1 MEKNGL
7 APLMDIRHHNSDL
20 PLSVVIPCYNAE
32 DTIGAQLEALA
43 AQHWVRPWEAIV
55 VDNRST
61 DASAAVIEQYTR
73 RLPHFRMIAASAR
86 QGQPYA
92 LNVGIAAST
101 GDAIA
106 MCDADDVVGAGW
118 VAAMGEALSTCDFVA
133 GRMETQRLN
142 PEWVYASIGNHPQ
155 LVGLQTSSY
164 PPYLPHAGSGNLGI
178 RRAVHDKVGGFNEE
192 FPYLLDT
199 EYCIRVQLAGVKLHY
214 VPEAVVH
221 LRYRPTLKGIYAQTR
236 NWSQYEVRLFSQ
248 YRNATDREL
257 WRWRAYA
264 QIWMGVI
271 KKLPRLLRSQKGR
284 ALLAWRLG
292 RQIGTLRGSLLY
304 GCPPVVG

>member
-1 MEKNGL
+1 MRSSNTY
-7 APLMDIRHHNSDL
+7 L
-20 PLSVVIPCYNAE
+20 PLSVVVPCYNAA

-43 AQHWVRPWEAIV
+43 GQEWSQPWEVIV

-61 DASAAVIEQYTR
+61 DTSMTVIERYTGR
-73 RLPHFRMIAASAR
+73 VPHFRVVAASDR

-101 GDAIA
+101 AKAVAI
-106 MCDADDVVGAGW
+106 CDADDVVAPGW
-118 VAAMGEALSTCDFVA
+118 VAAIGDALSTCDFVA

-155 LVGLQTSSY
+155 LVGLQMSAY

-178 RRAVHDKVGGFNEE
+178 KRSVHDRIGGFNEE

-199 EYCIRVQLAGVKLHY
+199 EYCFRVQLSGVKLHY
-214 VPEAVVH
+214 IPQAVVH
-221 LRYRPTLKGIYAQTR
+221 LRYRPTLTGIYAQTR
-236 NWSQYEVRLFSQ
+236 RWSQYEMRLFSQ
-248 YRNATDREL
+248 YRKGDEREL
-257 WRWRAYA
+257 WRWRAYVD
-264 QIWMGVI
+264 IWMRVMM
-271 KKLPRLLRSQKGR
+271 KVPRLLCSRKGR

>member
-1 MEKNGL
+1 
-7 APLMDIRHHNSDL
+7 MDSREQSLD
-20 PLSVVIPCYNAE
+20 PRLSVVIPCYNAA

-43 AQHWVRPWEAIV
+43 EQQWSRPWEVIV

-61 DASAAVIEQYTR
+61 DASPAIIERYARQ
-73 RLPHFRMIAASAR
+73 LPHFRLVGAPAR

-92 LNVGIAAST
+92 LNIGVAAST
-101 GDAIA
+101 AEAIA
-106 MCDADDVVGAGW
+106 ICDADDVVGEGW
-118 VAAMGEALSTCDFVA
+118 VAAMGEALSKCDFVA
-133 GRMETQRLN
+133 GRMETRRLN
-142 PEWVYASIGNHPQ
+142 PEWVYASIGDHPQ
-155 LVGLQTSSY
+155 LVGLQISSY

-178 RRAVHDKVGGFNEE
+178 KRSVHERIGGFSED

-221 LRYRPTLKGIYAQTR
+221 LRYRPTLKSIYAQTR
-236 NWSQYEVRLFSQ
+236 NWSQYEVRLFSR
-248 YRNATDREL
+248 YRNVNDLEF

-264 QIWMGVI
+264 LIWIGVI
-271 KKLPRLLRSQKGR
+271 KKLPRLLCSRKGR

>member
-1 MEKNGL
+1 M
-7 APLMDIRHHNSDL
+7 RSSDTYL
-20 PLSVVIPCYNAE
+20 PLSVVVPCYNAA

-43 AQHWVRPWEAIV
+43 GQQWSRPWEVIV

-61 DASAAVIEQYTR
+61 DASMTVIERYTGCV
-73 RLPHFRMIAASAR
+73 PHFRVVAASAR

-101 GDAIA
+101 AEAVAI
-106 MCDADDVVGAGW
+106 CDADDVVAPGW
-118 VAAMGEALSTCDFVA
+118 VAAIGDALSTCDFVA
-133 GRMETQRLN
+133 GRMETQLLN

-155 LVGLQTSSY
+155 LVGLQMSAY
-164 PPYLPHAGSGNLGI
+164 PPHLPHAGSGNLGI
-178 RRAVHDKVGGFNEE
+178 KRSVHDRIGGFNEE

-199 EYCIRVQLAGVKLHY
+199 EYCFRVQLSGVKLHY
-214 VPEAVVH
+214 VPQAVVH
-221 LRYRPTLKGIYAQTR
+221 LRYRPTLTGIYAQTR
-236 NWSQYEVRLFSQ
+236 RWAQYEMRLFSQ
-248 YRNATDREL
+248 YRNGDEREL

-264 QIWMGVI
+264 QIWMRVMM
-271 KKLPRLLRSQKGR
+271 KVPRLLCSRKGR

-304 GCPPVVG
+304 RCPPVVG

>member
-1 MEKNGL
+1 MRQ
-7 APLMDIRHHNSDL
+7 PDRDL
-20 PLSVVIPCYNAE
+20 PLSVIVPCYNAA

-43 AQHWVRPWEAIV
+43 DQQWSSPWEVIV

-61 DASAAVIEQYTR
+61 DASMAVIERYTR
-73 RLPHFRMIAASAR
+73 RLPNFRLVAASAR

-101 GDAIA
+101 SEAVAI
-106 MCDADDVVGAGW
+106 CDADDVVAPGW
-118 VAAMGEALSTCDFVA
+118 VAAMGEALFTCDFVA

-155 LVGLQTSSY
+155 LVGLQMSSY

-178 RRAVHDKVGGFNEE
+178 KRSVHDRIGGFNEE

-199 EYCIRVQLAGVKLHY
+199 EYCFRVQLSGVKLHY
-214 VPEAVVH
+214 VPQAVVH

-236 NWSQYEVRLFSQ
+236 RWSEYEVRLFSK
-248 YRNATDREL
+248 YRNGDEREL
-257 WRWRAYA
+257 WRWRAYME
-264 QIWMGVI
+264 IWVGVMT
-271 KKLPRLLRSQKGR
+271 KLPRLLCSRKGR

-304 GCPPVVG
+304 GCPPVIG

>member
-1 MEKNGL
+1 M
-7 APLMDIRHHNSDL
+7 RSSDTHL
-20 PLSVVIPCYNAE
+20 PLSVVVPCYNAA

-43 AQHWVRPWEAIV
+43 DQQWPQPWEVIV

-61 DASAAVIEQYTR
+61 DASMAVIKRYCGR
-73 RLPHFRMIAASAR
+73 IPHFRVVSASAR

-92 LNVGIAAST
+92 LNVGIAASMAE
-101 GDAIA
+101 AIA
-106 MCDADDVVGAGW
+106 ICDADDVVAPGW

-142 PEWVYASIGNHPQ
+142 PEWVHASIGNHPQ
-155 LVGLQTSSY
+155 LVGLQMSSY

-178 RRAVHDKVGGFNEE
+178 KRSVHDRVGGFSEE

-199 EYCIRVQLAGVKLHY
+199 EYCFRVQLSGVKLHY
-214 VPEAVVH
+214 VPQAVVH

-236 NWSQYEVRLFSQ
+236 NWSQYEVRLFSK
-248 YRNATDREL
+248 YRSRTDREL
-257 WRWRAYA
+257 WRWRAYM
-264 QIWMGVI
+264 QIWVGVMM
-271 KKLPRLLRSQKGR
+271 KLPRLLSSRKGR

-304 GCPPVVG
+304 GCPPVIG

>member
-1 MEKNGL
+1 MRRQPIAN
-7 APLMDIRHHNSDL
+7 PS
-20 PLSVVIPCYNAE
+20 LSVVVPCYNAA
-32 DTIGAQLEALA
+32 DTVGAQLNALA
-43 AQHWVRPWEAIV
+43 DQQWSRPWEVIV

-73 RLPHFRMIAASAR
+73 RFPHFRLIEAPAR
-86 QGQPYA
+86 QGQSYA

-101 GDAIA
+101 ADAIA
-106 MCDADDVVGAGW
+106 ICDADDLVAPGW
-118 VAAMGEALSTCDFVA
+118 VAAMGDALAAHDFVA

-155 LVGLQTSSY
+155 LVGLQTSSF

-178 RRAVHDKVGGFNEE
+178 KRLLHDRVGGFNEE

-199 EYCIRVQLAGVKLHY
+199 EYCFRVQLAGIKLHY

-221 LRYRPTLKGIYAQTR
+221 LRYRPTVRGIYAQTR
-236 NWSQYEVRLFSQ
+236 NWAQYEVRLFSQ
-248 YRNATDREL
+248 YRNASEREL
-257 WRWRAYA
+257 WRWRAYM
-264 QIWMGVI
+264 QIWIGVVM
-271 KKLPRLLRSQKGR
+271 KLPGLLCSRKGR

-292 RQIGTLRGSLLY
+292 RQVGALRGSLLY
-304 GCPPVVG
+304 RCPPVVG